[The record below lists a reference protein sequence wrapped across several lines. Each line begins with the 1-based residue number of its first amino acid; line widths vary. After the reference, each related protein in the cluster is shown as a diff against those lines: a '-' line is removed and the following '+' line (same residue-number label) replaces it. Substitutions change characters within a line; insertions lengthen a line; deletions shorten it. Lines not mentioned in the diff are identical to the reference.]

1 MKMRI
6 PVPFQWKTYSAS
18 YRWGFS
24 EALKSK
30 RERKPGQIGT
40 LMAIEAYRAGY
51 AAGTTQR
58 EKQNHIST
66 RVTEEFV

>member
-24 EALKSK
+24 EALKGK
-30 RERKPGQIGT
+30 QERKPGQIGT
-40 LMAIEAYRAGY
+40 EMAIEAYRAGY
-51 AAGTTQR
+51 NAGTAQR
-58 EKQNHIST
+58 QKQDHVST

>member
-1 MKMRI
+1 MRI

-18 YRWGFS
+18 YYRWGFS

-66 RVTEEFV
+66 EEFV